1 MKKALLMLVCLLLML
16 MPCAALAEEA
26 DALPEGYRV
35 EDFGDF
41 TMPVPPNAM
50 VERYYNVPHGYIAAE
65 ITYIDM
71 EEPAFQPYMIIWW
84 YDNNLSA
91 YYRHVRP
98 LEYGKMLTKQYVED
112 LREDGVTVTDAKT
125 VYGSKQGDA
134 IYTIHSMHLAENSFY
149 ADGPHDLWIYQ
160 RFYGTY
166 DMGTYF
172 FEIYAPTRAHV
183 DAIVQDVERIVYAK

>member
-16 MPCAALAEEA
+16 LPCAALAEEA

-84 YDNNLSA
+84 YDNNLSVVCN
-91 YYRHVRP
+91 RVHP
-98 LEYGKMLTKQYVED
+98 LDYAKALTDQYVEG
-112 LREDGVTVTDAKT
+112 LREDGVTVTDVKT
-125 VYGSKQGDA
+125 VYGMRKGNVT
-134 IYTIHSMHLAENSFY
+134 YTLRSMHLAENSFY

>member
-16 MPCAALAEEA
+16 LPCAALAEEA

-41 TMPVPPNAM
+41 TLPLPPNAM
-50 VERYYNVPHGYIAAE
+50 MERYYNVPHGYIAAE
-65 ITYIDM
+65 ITYTDL

-172 FEIYAPTRAHV
+172 FVIYAPTRAHV

>member
-16 MPCAALAEEA
+16 PCAALAEEA

-41 TMPVPPNAM
+41 TLPLPPNAM
-50 VERYYNVPHGYIAAE
+50 MERYYNVPHGYIAAE

-84 YDNNLSA
+84 YDNNLSVV
-91 YYRHVRP
+91 YSRVHP
-98 LEYGKMLTKQYVED
+98 LNYAKSLTEQYVEG
-112 LREDGVTVTDAKT
+112 LREDGVTVTDVNT
-125 VYGSKQGDA
+125 VYGMRKGNVT
-134 IYTIHSMHLAENSFY
+134 YTLRSMHLAENSFY
-149 ADGPHDLWIYQ
+149 ADAPHDLWIYQ